1 MKKIWKIS
9 NQINSTDLEI
19 QPLEC
24 QDIFIQDFSIQ
35 KEKLM
40 TSFLNKKSLESSNI
54 LRHSVPHFVEKA
66 AFSKNLFKI
75 DPKELLIEYSKIHEL
90 KLIQRNSFAFL
101 SVTFRRNKTWVKS
114 PRKFLN
120 FAHYFL
126 NIRTHDQ
133 IDRQPVWKNCR

>member
-1 MKKIWKIS
+1 MIKSLFKMKKIWKIS

-66 AFSKNLFKI
+66 AFSKNLFKYVPNI
-75 DPKELLIEYSKIHEL
+75 PFDPKII
-90 KLIQRNSFAFL
+90 IF
-101 SVTFRRNKTWVKS
+101 
-114 PRKFLN
+114 
-120 FAHYFL
+120 
-126 NIRTHDQ
+126 I
-133 IDRQPVWKNCR
+133 

>member
-54 LRHSVPHFVEKA
+54 LRHSKFTD
-66 AFSKNLFKI
+66 FLKNLLTFG
-75 DPKELLIEYSKIHEL
+75 E
-90 KLIQRNSFAFL
+90 IQIIGVIL
-101 SVTFRRNKTWVKS
+101 
-114 PRKFLN
+114 
-120 FAHYFL
+120 
-126 NIRTHDQ
+126 
-133 IDRQPVWKNCR
+133 